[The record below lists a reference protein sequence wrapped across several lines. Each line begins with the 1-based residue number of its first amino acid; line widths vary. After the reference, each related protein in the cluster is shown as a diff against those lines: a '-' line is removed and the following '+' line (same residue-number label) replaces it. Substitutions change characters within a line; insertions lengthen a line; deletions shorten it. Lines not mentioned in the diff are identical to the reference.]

1 MKSASLEDRHRAR
14 VFVEGQTLKKILL
27 LVGALIVAGAAVGG
41 GAVLRLPGPGHHI
54 GRYGAQLSSFLVGAS
69 RHDNHGIERGLQ
81 ERRGRCARSAAAL
94 AERTAADW
102 PSYNRTLTSERYSQL
117 SEINTKN
124 AGKLKVLCTY
134 DVDDYTAFESGL
146 IMVDNALIGTTEF
159 DIFSLDPA
167 TCAEN
172 WRTHEDY
179 PPALLPS
186 NRGAAYLDG
195 MLFRGTQDG
204 RVLAYDF
211 KTGKRLWETTIAD
224 PKRGELVPSAP
235 IACRRSRLRRQCG
248 RRLQRR
254 EGPHVRARRQD
265 RQDRLGVLSGSQG
278 RGRHRPR
285 TAGRDAARRIEV
297 EELRRASRSAAAE
310 PGRPTHS
317 TRKPGCSTCPAAIQP
332 PIS

>member
-1 MKSASLEDRHRAR
+1 M
-14 VFVEGQTLKKILL
+14 VE
-27 LVGALIVAGAAVGG
+27 
-41 GAVLRLPGPGHHI
+41 
-54 GRYGAQLSSFLVGAS
+54 
-69 RHDNHGIERGLQ
+69 
-81 ERRGRCARSAAAL
+81 
-94 AERTAADW
+94 
-102 PSYNRTLTSERYSQL
+102 
-117 SEINTKN
+117 
-124 AGKLKVLCTY
+124 
-134 DVDDYTAFESGL
+134 
-146 IMVDNALIGTTEF
+146 NALIGTTEF

-179 PPALLPS
+179 PPSLLPA

-224 PKRGELVPSAP
+224 PKHGESVPSAP
-235 IACRRSRLRRQCG
+235 IAWDGLVYRRQRR
-248 RRLQRR
+248 RRLQGR

-285 TAGRDAARRIEV
+285 TAGRDAARRMRPGRM
-297 EELRRASRSAAAE
+297 RRALPISGGGTWTSYTLDPKTGLLYVPGGNPAPDFAIGVARGRQSLYRLGRRARRQDRRLQKPFRDCDEGLARLGRLQPAHPDQDEGRQAAHGGRTERWAPLWLRSC
-310 PGRPTHS
+310 RPTS
-317 TRKPGCSTCPAAIQP
+317 CCTGCR
-332 PIS
+332 